1 MKKPKIKI
9 ETVPNGYTL
18 DIDGNG
24 YMYSNVQDL
33 LAGILAHL
41 GMGEKEPMMNK
52 EILEVLFDA
61 ILGSD
66 YAKKVKTMRSDIM
79 KLEGEYRE
87 KLERLNKT
95 FSRIREYER
104 MTDSLEGDLGKVRVD
119 IRRTEN
125 EYKEG
130 KTLAN
135 ELLKGVE
142 SLQSKIIILKEELKE
157 SRALIRELHN
167 IQKSEAKKAEEEKAA
182 AEPKPKGRPKKI
194 TPQDR
199 AAAYEKKKR
208 K

>member
-9 ETVPNGYTL
+9 ETVPNGYSME
-18 DIDGNG
+18 IDGKG
-24 YMYSNVQDL
+24 YMYFNVQDL

-41 GMGEKEPMMNK
+41 GMGEKEPMTNE

-61 ILGSD
+61 LLGSD
-66 YAKKVKTMRSDIM
+66 HAKKVKTMRSDIM

-104 MTDSLEGDLGKVRVD
+104 ITDSLEGDLSKVRID

-130 KTLAN
+130 KAFAK

-142 SLQSKIIILKEELKE
+142 SLQSKANILKEELKE

-167 IQKSEAKKAEEEKAA
+167 IQKVEAKKTEEAA
-182 AEPKPKGRPKKI
+182 SEPKPKGRPKKL
-194 TPQDR
+194 TPQDH
-199 AAAYEKKKR
+199 AAAYERRKR